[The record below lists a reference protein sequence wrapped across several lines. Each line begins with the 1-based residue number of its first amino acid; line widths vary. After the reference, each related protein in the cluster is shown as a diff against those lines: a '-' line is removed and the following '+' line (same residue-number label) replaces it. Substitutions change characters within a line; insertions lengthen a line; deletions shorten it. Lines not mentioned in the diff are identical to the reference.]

1 MASLSAS
8 FINVGVNMVLR
19 DQFSQNAGRVT
30 DAFKNMM
37 NNLSTAG
44 RAVQASYG
52 EAFDVA
58 VSGVKGIYNAYKAY
72 AGVEKDIFLTGKMV
86 GATKNQIKELRDLA
100 ESTNLEVP
108 LTTGDIA
115 SAERFLAMAG
125 NSTEN
130 IKAMI
135 PAVSKLAS
143 IFSMEAGGK
152 GGVADLITNIMSM
165 YRLPSSEVNQVANDL
180 FVATTSA
187 NMSLQDLANSIKY
200 AGAELATM
208 GYGVK
213 ETAAA
218 IGLLGD
224 MGIQGSMAGTALANS
239 MRYLR
244 QSLTGQK
251 ESGANAL
258 AKLGLSK
265 EDFLDS
271 RGELIDLYKVYKTI
285 AEAGARGGFSGFQ
298 ISDMIT
304 AITGVRGSRN
314 MLAVIR
320 QLQAGNDTYSKIMN
334 NYSLRAGALDQTM
347 QEYQDSP
354 QGRLDKY
361 ISTIDALRQKL
372 GQFAA
377 DFLNPFLDG
386 VNWILAQFYKLSDIP
401 VVGWLVK
408 GGILITL
415 VSPLIIGIKMMRALV
430 ISLRETILMTQAA
443 LSRMGLSAKSMAMNA
458 AYANMIMTK
467 GNALAPGQKMVLA
480 KGAYIGMGK
489 NGKAFLSWTDA
500 DGKKHRTSNQVKMQ
514 SWLVSQS
521 TPRGGNGSQTGQR
534 NTFGR
539 LGVLA
544 RFNSIHG
551 PVKTVGAALPMIG
564 KGLLRVGGT
573 IAGLAGG
580 PIGIGLMAAT
590 TLLPSLIE
598 AIRGNNEVQRN
609 ILEEQRA
616 KIRQMST
623 QDYYAYREKK
633 LAAAWAGLSK
643 NAIGQVNIVAD
654 GRILKAAAGDTINL
668 DDLYGLTD
676 ILTDN

>member
-1 MASLSAS
+1 
-8 FINVGVNMVLR
+8 MVLR

-52 EAFDVA
+52 GVFDMA

-72 AGVEKDIFLTGKMV
+72 AGVDKDIFLTGKIA
-86 GATKNQIKELRDLA
+86 GATKTQIKELRDLA
-100 ESTNLEVP
+100 ERTNLEVP

-115 SAERFLAMAG
+115 SAEHFLAMAG

-152 GGVADLITNIMSM
+152 GGVADLMTNIMSM
-165 YRLPSSEVNQVANDL
+165 YQIPSNEVNQVANDL
-180 FVATTSA
+180 YVATTSA
-187 NMSLQDLANSIKY
+187 NMDLRDLANSVKY

-208 GYGVK
+208 GYGIR

-218 IGLLGD
+218 VGLLGD

-285 AEAGARGGFSGFQ
+285 ADAGARGGFSGFE

-320 QLQAGNDTYSKIMN
+320 QLKAGNDTYSKIMN
-334 NYSLRAGALDQTM
+334 NYGLRAGALDQTM

-361 ISTIDALRQKL
+361 ASTLDALRQRL

-377 DFLNPFLDG
+377 DFLNPFLDA

-401 VVGWLVK
+401 IVGWLVK
-408 GGILITL
+408 SGIFLTL
-415 VSPLIIGIKMMRALV
+415 VSPLIIGVRMMRSLV
-430 ISLRETILMTQAA
+430 ISLRETIAMTQAA
-443 LSRMGLSAKSMAMNA
+443 LSRMGVSAKSMAMNA
-458 AYANMIMTK
+458 VYSNMIMNK
-467 GNALAPGQKMVLA
+467 GNALAPGQRMYLTN
-480 KGAYIGMGK
+480 GAYIGMGK
-489 NGKAFLSWTDA
+489 NGRSFLSYTDGA
-500 DGKKHRTSNQVKMQ
+500 GKKHRIFDPNKIQE
-514 SWLVSQS
+514 WIVSQNS
-521 TPRGGNGSQTGQR
+521 PRGGNGSQTGQR
-534 NTFGR
+534 NTFGNWFPK
-539 LGVLA
+539 GGG
-544 RFNSIHG
+544 FS
-551 PVKTVGAALPMIG
+551 GAMKGMG
-564 KGLLRVGGT
+564 KGLLRVGGA

-590 TLLPSLIE
+590 TLLPSLIDV
-598 AIRGNNEVQRN
+598 IRGNSEVQRDA
-609 ILEEQRA
+609 LEEQRA
-616 KIRQMST
+616 KIREMST

-654 GRILKAAAGDTINL
+654 GRVLKAAAGDTINL

-676 ILTDN
+676 ILTDD

>member
-1 MASLSAS
+1 
-8 FINVGVNMVLR
+8 MVLR

-37 NNLSTAG
+37 NNLATAG

-72 AGVEKDIFLTGKMV
+72 AGVEKDIFLTGKMAN
-86 GATKNQIKELRDLA
+86 ATKGQIKELRDLA
-100 ESTNLEVP
+100 ERTNLEVP

-152 GGVADLITNIMSM
+152 GGVADLMTNIMSM
-165 YRLPSSEVNQVANDL
+165 YQIPSSEVNRVANDL

-187 NMSLQDLANSIKY
+187 NMDLRDLANSVKY

-208 GYGVK
+208 GYGIR

-218 IGLLGD
+218 VGLLGD

-244 QSLTGQK
+244 QSLTGVK

-285 AEAGARGGFSGFQ
+285 ADAGARGGFSGFE
-298 ISDMIT
+298 ISNMIT

-334 NYSLRAGALDQTM
+334 NYGLRAGALDETM

-361 ISTIDALRQKL
+361 VSTLDALRQKL

-377 DFLNPFLDG
+377 DFLNPFLDA

-408 GGILITL
+408 GGIFLTL
-415 VSPLIIGIKMMRALV
+415 VSPIIIGVRMMRSLV
-430 ISLRETILMTQAA
+430 ISLRETIAMTQAA

-458 AYANMIMTK
+458 AYANMLITK
-467 GNALAPGQKMVLA
+467 GNALAPGQRMSLA
-480 KGAYIGMGK
+480 NGAYIGMGK
-489 NGKAFLSWTDA
+489 NGKSFLSWTDA
-500 DGKKHRTSNQVKMQ
+500 AGKKHRTSDPNKMQ
-514 SWLVSQS
+514 NWIVSQS
-521 TPRGGNGSQTGQR
+521 APRGGNGSQTGQR
-534 NTFGR
+534 NTFGNW
-539 LGVLA
+539 
-544 RFNSIHG
+544 F
-551 PVKTVGAALPMIG
+551 PKGAGFSGAMKGMG
-564 KGLLRVGGT
+564 KGLLRVGGA

-590 TLLPSLIE
+590 TLLPSLID
-598 AIRGNNEVQRN
+598 AIRGNSEVQKDA
-609 ILEEQRA
+609 LEEQRA
-616 KIRQMST
+616 KIREMST

-643 NAIGQVNIVAD
+643 SAVGQVNIVAD

-676 ILTDN
+676 ILTDD